1 MTKESIL
8 DPHLKYAWE
17 CDQASPVIPYSEAEK
32 AMDEYAK
39 QQAIAF
45 ADWIKENRWCYQEH
59 LHEPSNW
66 RYFNC
71 QTEEDK
77 YASTEQLHSQFIEQ
91 QTKE

>member
-1 MTKESIL
+1 MTTKESIL

-17 CDQASPVIPYSEAEK
+17 LDQCSPVIPYSEAEK

-45 ADWIKENRWCYQEH
+45 ANFIAHHNYKPHDIDTWDEGRKNTHEVYDDFIEYQ
-59 LHEPSNW
+59 
-66 RYFNC
+66 R
-71 QTEEDK
+71 
-77 YASTEQLHSQFIEQ
+77 IEQ